1 MTDCFIDPKLIAAS
15 GPFMGAALLM
25 TMVQMVV
32 VFAVQDKVARVRLL
46 YGTFAIQAIAL
57 LGGMALPFFQ

>member
-32 VFAVQDKVARVRLL
+32 VFAIQDRRARIILL
-46 YGTFAIQAIAL
+46 FCTFAVQAIAL
-57 LGGMALPFFQ
+57 LGGMAITFLQ